1 MPKLKKPR
9 KKRAAVRFDHDTITN
24 RFFKDVS
31 KLRSQDDGWIH
42 RSYQSFLGF
51 FDARSSIGA
60 SEAILGASLAY
71 AWMPTILDFNGSPE
85 EVALLLQ
92 RVKQGES
99 LSNEELNAL
108 AKVVNNSMVGAS
120 KLLHFVRPD
129 MYAIW
134 DSRVY
139 RYLTLQKPYAQRMRD
154 PASYLEFLKLLQ
166 LLVSDKRFASAHRRV
181 EKVVGYSVSPLRAAE
196 YVMFVNGRP

>member
-9 KKRAAVRFDHDTITN
+9 KKRAALRFDHDTITN
-24 RFFKDVS
+24 RFFKDVP
-31 KLRSQDDGWIH
+31 KLRPQNDGWIH
-42 RSYQSFLGF
+42 RSYQSFLEF

-71 AWMPTILDFNGSPE
+71 AWMPTILDFNGCPE

-99 LSNEELNAL
+99 LSGEELNSL
-108 AKVVNNSMVGAS
+108 AKAVNNSMVGAS

-139 RYLTLQKPYAQRMRD
+139 RYLTLQKPYAQRLRS
-154 PASYLEFLKLLQ
+154 PEGYLEFLAFVRS
-166 LLVSDKRFASAHRRV
+166 LVADSRFRQAHRHV
-181 EKVVGYSVSPLRAAE
+181 EKVIGYPVTAIRAAE
-196 YVMFVNGRP
+196 YVMFVKGAR